1 MGYISPAGA
10 NQMVCVCVFWVVNII
25 EFSAVLLSYIPR
37 VVSILN
43 YHDNRRSIYISD
55 RDLNCW
61 IVIIHYSTDFINRLR
76 WGYTQLMLCWRLLRA
91 DWTSNIPTWL
101 YHEVRWYF
109 VYKPKTHFNRTF
121 LMVFVGNT
129 STRNDCPF
137 GDLWRSAP
145 ILERLAT
152 VFTISNYIENMYRVS
167 IEF

>member
-1 MGYISPAGA
+1 MDYISHAGA
-10 NQMVCVCVFWVVNII
+10 NQMVCVCVFWVVNIT
-25 EFSAVLLSYIPR
+25 EFSAVLLCYTPC

-43 YHDNRRSIYISD
+43 YHNNRRSIYISD
-55 RDLNCW
+55 HDLNCW
-61 IVIIHYSTDFINRLR
+61 IVIIHYSTGFINRLR
-76 WGYTQLMLCWRLLRA
+76 WGFTQLPLCWRLLRA

-101 YHEVRWYF
+101 NQEVGWYF
-109 VYKPKTHFNRTF
+109 VYKPKTHFNRKF

-145 ILERLAT
+145 ILKRVAT